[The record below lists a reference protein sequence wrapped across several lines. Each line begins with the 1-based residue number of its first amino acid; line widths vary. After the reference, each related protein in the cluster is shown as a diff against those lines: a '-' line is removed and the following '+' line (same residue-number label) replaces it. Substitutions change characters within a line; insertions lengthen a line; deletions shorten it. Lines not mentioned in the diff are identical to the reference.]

1 MCIAMHCHVHF
12 DCAGSHKIT
21 SGTQRFSCKFSR
33 EMALVT
39 WHVHVHVDCAG
50 PRKTRELTQ
59 KSCQENMYR
68 ELVQR
73 SCQETSY
80 GDLVQRSCQETFYR
94 DLAQESSYR
103 DQRSCQETSSRDL
116 VQRLGEESSDLAQRS
131 FIESLNWDLTLRSLT
146 EIFCGHLFWAP
157 CTDSLTQGSCIEAS
171 TENLSRRSCARSS
184 TDIFTQGTCNL
195 TWHLFFQRPPW
206 MNMLSLL
213 GSLVSC

>member
-1 MCIAMHCHVHF
+1 MYSLYFIAFQM
-12 DCAGSHKIT
+12 
-21 SGTQRFSCKFSR
+21 SGTRPVTKPLRSIRPEQRGTF
-33 EMALVT
+33 
-39 WHVHVHVDCAG
+39 H
-50 PRKTRELTQ
+50 TQ
-59 KSCQENMYR
+59 FW
-68 ELVQR
+68 LIA
-73 SCQETSY
+73 Y

-131 FIESLNWDLTLRSLT
+131 FIESLNWDLTLRSLVK
-146 EIFCGHLFWAP
+146 IFCGDLLQTP
-157 CTDSLTQGSCIEAS
+157 CTDSLTQGSCTAAS